1 MERRNRKTGE
11 GEVTQHII
19 VTNVMCPPDVKHYY
33 SDHMSHVTS
42 QPRKSRDLLSSLLE
56 KNASEF
62 AAQQEWEA
70 EWNQLGL
77 ASRLSEE
84 VRTLLSHFNC

>member
-1 MERRNRKTGE
+1 M
-11 GEVTQHII
+11 
-19 VTNVMCPPDVKHYY
+19 KHYY
-33 SDHMSHVTS
+33 TRHMPHVPL
-42 QPRKSRDLLSSLLE
+42 QPQVSSDLLSSLLE

-70 EWNQLGL
+70 EWNQQGL

-84 VRTLLSHFNC
+84 VRITMFYSGVCLSIVQWSSLSGAGCCRER